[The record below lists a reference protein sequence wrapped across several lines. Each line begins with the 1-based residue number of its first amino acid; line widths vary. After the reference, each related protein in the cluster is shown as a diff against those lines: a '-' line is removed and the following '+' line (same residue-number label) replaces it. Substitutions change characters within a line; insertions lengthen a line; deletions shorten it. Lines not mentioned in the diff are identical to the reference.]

1 MTFDFIP
8 QLTIAKFLQ
17 FSIQRVIGT
26 KVLLGVGKYLA
37 AAVKVMLVFV
47 LVMLIPHLLD
57 IRYVLRQLY
66 EIHGHVQEKIKVV
79 ILLCC
84 TRC

>member
-1 MTFDFIP
+1 MFIPKKLCYPCKAAFKICLTFDFIP

-57 IRYVLRQLY
+57 IR
-66 EIHGHVQEKIKVV
+66 
-79 ILLCC
+79 
-84 TRC
+84 